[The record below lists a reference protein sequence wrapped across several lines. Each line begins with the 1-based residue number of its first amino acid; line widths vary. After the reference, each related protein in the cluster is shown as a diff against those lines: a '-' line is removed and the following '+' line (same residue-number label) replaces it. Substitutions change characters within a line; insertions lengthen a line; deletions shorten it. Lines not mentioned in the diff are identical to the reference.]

1 MTEKRQNG
9 WLTEKIGEAY
19 GLPLF
24 DGLTVLEENARSLP
38 QRFLNDLQE
47 TEPNRICRLIG
58 LGYHTVL
65 FAR

>member
-24 DGLTVLEENARSLP
+24 DGLTVSEENARSLP
-38 QRFLNDLQE
+38 QRFLNDLQ
-47 TEPNRICRLIG
+47 
-58 LGYHTVL
+58 
-65 FAR
+65 